1 MGMLSEPAS
10 SHFFRH
16 SHTADGSAKWSNA
29 FRKQFGNKN
38 QEIFKK
44 IFILGIAPKEVI
56 INSEGEKKAL
66 HTTMFFTAVF
76 ITWTTGDDLNI
87 HGRKNG

>member
-1 MGMLSEPAS
+1 MAVQNDRMLLESYLAIRIKS
-10 SHFFRH
+10 FFL
-16 SHTADGSAKWSNA
+16 
-29 FRKQFGNKN
+29 
-38 QEIFKK
+38 KK
-44 IFILGIAPKEVI
+44 IFILGIAPKEII
-56 INSEGEKKAL
+56 INSEGEKKKTL